1 MSLFAGSFDR
11 IIDVPCN
18 DEKLIYDLKV
28 SCLNWRGHVEQQ
40 DSGER
45 LSHSILDQ
53 GIKQLPAA
61 DLER

>member
-1 MSLFAGSFDR
+1 MSLFAVSFDR

-40 DSGER
+40 DTGER
-45 LSHSILDQ
+45 LSHS
-53 GIKQLPAA
+53 
-61 DLER
+61 